1 MNKTD
6 KENLHKEIDLI
17 QECIK
22 RMASN
27 SFLLKGWTISLV
39 AVVLALSEKNV
50 SPYFLGLVILVPLM
64 SFWYLDAFFL
74 YTEKLYRKMYEWVI
88 AERPK
93 SNNNKMYD
101 LNPHRFKNELK
112 VRRWNK
118 CNQKME
124 DTDKNESVWSVMWS
138 ITLRCFYFIP
148 LVLVI
153 LILVIL
159 FFNQRSKDTTSQYLN
174 CSEKAKHAIETTPHG
189 TANLKL
195 PHSVNHH
202 PKIVT
207 PSKKKET
214 GSSNDA
220 TKPSIEKTPEDKSD
234 NRVSEH

>member
-1 MNKTD
+1 MNQTD

-50 SPYFLGLVILVPLM
+50 SPYFLGLVVLVPLI

-93 SNNNKMYD
+93 SNNEKMYD

-112 VRRWNK
+112 VRKWNK
-118 CNQKME
+118 KNQQME
-124 DTDKNESVWSVMWS
+124 NTDRNETVWTVMRSV
-138 ITLRCFYFIP
+138 TLRWFYFIP
-148 LVLVI
+148 TILVI
-153 LILVIL
+153 LILAVL
-159 FFNQRSKDTTSQYLN
+159 FANQHYKASASHNLSDPSQ
-174 CSEKAKHAIETTPHG
+174 AKPAVETIQHG
-189 TANLKL
+189 TSNLKA
-195 PHSVNHH
+195 PSTVNQQ
-202 PKIVT
+202 PKIDV
-207 PSKKKET
+207 PSKPEKTGPGIEVTKK
-214 GSSNDA
+214 
-220 TKPSIEKTPEDKSD
+220 PIEKSTGGKE
-234 NRVSEH
+234 